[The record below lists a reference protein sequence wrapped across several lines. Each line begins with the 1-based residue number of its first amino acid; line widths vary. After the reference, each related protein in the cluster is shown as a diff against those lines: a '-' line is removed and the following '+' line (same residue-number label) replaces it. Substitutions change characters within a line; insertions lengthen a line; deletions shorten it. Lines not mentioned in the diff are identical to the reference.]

1 MPLKRWARHNRRRTF
16 MDVTKAFISFC
27 RADRVLAQR
36 LQRDLATA
44 GCASWQFDI
53 SAVPGTDAWDA
64 ILERIE
70 QSEFFLVLLSEGT
83 TQSRGVMEEISH
95 AHYCSLNNPSRM
107 PRIIPLVLQDGVT
120 VPRKIVRSV
129 RLSFRENTYNAD
141 LAVLLH
147 TLGIE
152 ASPFQTA
159 TALEVTSTRAYEFE
173 VDREAARYATSLINN
188 NQEIAGSF
196 QKLTARAKEVGSSLY
211 VLPAQVITQSEEVSR
226 YYTSPGCP
234 STGPAVSLQYTFW
247 VFFGL
252 MEKHTKGYVV
262 SDHVV
267 MQIDASQD
275 RRFEDIGDERVLR
288 SDSLRLRFEGFQT
301 ITATSL
307 PSDVR
312 VAQ

>member
-1 MPLKRWARHNRRRTF
+1 MNPPR
-16 MDVTKAFISFC
+16 AFISFC
-27 RADRVLAQR
+27 SADRVLAQR
-36 LQRDLATA
+36 LQKDVATA

-53 SAVPGTDAWDA
+53 SAVPGTDAWEV

-70 QSEFFLVLLSEGT
+70 QSEFFLVLLSKAAAR
-83 TQSRGVMEEISH
+83 SRGVMEEISH
-95 AHYCSLNNPSRM
+95 AHYCSLNSPSRM
-107 PRIIPLVLQDGVT
+107 PRIIPLLLHDGVT
-120 VPRKIVRSV
+120 VPRKIVRLV
-129 RLSFRENTYNAD
+129 RLPFRENAYDAD
-141 LAVLLH
+141 FPLLLRS
-147 TLGIE
+147 LGIE

-173 VDREAARYATSLINN
+173 ADREAARYATSLINN
-188 NQEIAGSF
+188 NQEIAASF
-196 QKLTARAKEVGSSLY
+196 QKLTARAREVGSSFY
-211 VLPAQVITQSEEVSR
+211 VLPTQVITQSEEVSR

-234 STGPAVSLQYTFW
+234 STGPAVSLRYTFW

-267 MQIDASQD
+267 MQIDSSQD
-275 RRFEDIGDERVLR
+275 RRFEDVGDERMLQ

>member
-1 MPLKRWARHNRRRTF
+1 MHPI
-16 MDVTKAFISFC
+16 KAFISFC
-27 RADRVLAQR
+27 SADRVLAQR
-36 LQRDLATA
+36 LQKDLATA

-53 SAVPGTDAWDA
+53 SAVPGTDAWEA
-64 ILERIE
+64 ILEQIE
-70 QSEFFLVLLSEGT
+70 QSEFFLVLLSEAA

-95 AHYCSLNNPSRM
+95 AHYCSLNSPSSM
-107 PRIIPLVLQDGVT
+107 PRIIPLLLRDGVT

-129 RLSFRENTYNAD
+129 RLPFRENTYDAD
-141 LAVLLH
+141 FALLLH

-159 TALEVTSTRAYEFE
+159 AALEVTSTRAYEFE
-173 VDREAARYATSLINN
+173 ADREAARYATSLINN
-188 NQEIAGSF
+188 NQDIAGSF
-196 QKLTARAKEVGSSLY
+196 QKLTVRAGEVGSNFY

-234 STGPAVSLQYTFW
+234 STGPAVSLLYRFW

-262 SDHVV
+262 SDRVV
-267 MQIDASQD
+267 MQIDASQH

-288 SDSLRLRFEGFQT
+288 SDSLCLRFDGFQT
-301 ITATSL
+301 ITATFLS
-307 PSDVR
+307 SDVR